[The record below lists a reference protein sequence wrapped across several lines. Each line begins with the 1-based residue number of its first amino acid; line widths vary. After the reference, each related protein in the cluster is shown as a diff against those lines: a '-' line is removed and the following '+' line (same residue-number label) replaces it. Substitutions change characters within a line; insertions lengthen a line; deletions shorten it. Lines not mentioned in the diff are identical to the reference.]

1 MSQVSY
7 SCPNISRTCQLTS
20 LSSEKN
26 HRFTHVLDSIANISI
41 SQAQSEVVAVAVQQ
55 TKTDIKLVVASNNN
69 LPASTIEHLKKVWN
83 MLKHLC
89 QDYLDYT
96 AAPDNIISSRRP
108 STKDL
113 SKSAQIRVKTLRR
126 MILQFNHQKLRR
138 RLSKHYK
145 SFVSVKRTVAKEL
158 GLEPMITDLQEL
170 MPALDLD
177 ALPDDAW
184 CRVWRVLENVRL
196 RFEVLSDTIKKH
208 ENTPRIPFPLFRF
221 LSKVISVIKD
231 IKVLM
236 KAANS
241 PRLRVLF
248 NRNFQIIDL
257 KGSGNEPFDLP
268 NSPAGWNQLVENTLQ
283 WRNMIAKTKG
293 EVKLELDEINVQ
305 QHIVKMCEAPPR
317 KTNHVH
323 CELKIVGH
331 ILQSSE
337 EGFLNYIGVSKL
349 CCRGCSQ
356 CIQAV
361 NNILLKGFKT
371 KGTHQ
376 KFYYPWRFPNL
387 PQANTVAE
395 QMRNS
400 ISFVFGQT
408 YKGFC
413 PETQPYLSDSEATTS
428 SSTQGGS
435 DSEDDHPLNNA
446 YGLLRAAISERAKTD
461 DRRKREWKSQN

>member
-1 MSQVSY
+1 MA
-7 SCPNISRTCQLTS
+7 I
-20 LSSEKN
+20 
-26 HRFTHVLDSIANISI
+26 
-41 SQAQSEVVAVAVQQ
+41 AVQQ
-55 TKTDIKLVVASNNN
+55 TKTDIKLIVASNNN
-69 LPASTIEHLKKVWN
+69 LPASTIEHLKMVWN

-89 QDYLDYT
+89 QDYANYT
-96 AAPDNIISSRRP
+96 AAPDDTISPKRP
-108 STKDL
+108 SIKHL
-113 SKSAQIRVKTLRR
+113 SEAAQIRVKTLRR
-126 MILQFNHQKLRR
+126 MILRFNHEKLRR
-138 RLSKHYK
+138 RVSKHYK

-184 CRVWRVLENVRL
+184 GGVWRVLENIRL

-208 ENTPRIPFPLFRF
+208 ENTVRIPFPLFRF

-257 KGSGNEPFDLP
+257 KGSRNESFDLP

-293 EVKLELDEINVQ
+293 EVKFELDEVNVQ
-305 QHIVKMCEAPPR
+305 QHTVMMCEAPPR
-317 KTNHVH
+317 KTNYVH
-323 CELKIVGH
+323 CELKIVSH

-337 EGFLNYIGVSKL
+337 EGFLDYIGVSKL

-361 NNILLKGFKT
+361 NHVLGKGFKT

-387 PQANTVAE
+387 PQANAVAE
-395 QMRNS
+395 EMRNS

-408 YKGFC
+408 YEGFC
-413 PETQPYLSDSEATTS
+413 PETQSYLSDSEATTS
-428 SSTQGGS
+428 SSTKGGS
-435 DSEDDHPLNNA
+435 DSEDDHPLNDA

-461 DRRKREWKSQN
+461 NRKKRKRKRKSQN